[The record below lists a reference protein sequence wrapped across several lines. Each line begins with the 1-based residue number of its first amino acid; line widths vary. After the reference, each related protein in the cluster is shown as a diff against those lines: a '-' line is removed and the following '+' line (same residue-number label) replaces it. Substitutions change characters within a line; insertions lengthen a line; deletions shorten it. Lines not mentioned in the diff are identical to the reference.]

1 MSHDVERIGKS
12 INIIQFLI
20 YIGLLILSVGV
31 VYAKIDL
38 KVCQLEQSALSSK
51 EDHDNLIALNT
62 KMNNMV
68 EDIQE
73 IKSDIK
79 DIKNHYERT
88 ERKFASNIKSTNLQ
102 N

>member
-20 YIGLLILSVGV
+20 YIGILILSVGV

-38 KVCQLEQSALSSK
+38 KVCQLEQNASITK
-51 EDHDNLIALNT
+51 TDHDNIIALNT
-62 KMNNMV
+62 KMSSMN

-79 DIKNHYERT
+79 DIKNHYER
-88 ERKFASNIKSTNLQ
+88 KLASNIKSTDLQ